1 MTQYHSNKLA
11 VTGLFA
17 ALTVSL
23 GVFETFIALPVPGV
37 RLGLSNIGIML
48 CLYLLD
54 LPSAFYVALAKSI
67 LVPLLTGNLLVKIS
81 ISLPSTIAATI
92 IMAVYIYTLKKYTS
106 PFSTGAVGAFAHIT
120 VQFFVVKNLYIKA
133 DAIYNLLPYFTF
145 VSVLTGAVTGYIT
158 LLILKNFP
166 EVKGCINVSKD
177 NLS

>member
-1 MTQYHSNKLA
+1 MQSQSKKLA

-48 CLYLLD
+48 CIYLLD
-54 LPSAFYVALAKSI
+54 LPAAFYVACAKAV
-67 LVPLLTGNLLVKIS
+67 LVPLLTGNLLVKMS
-81 ISLPSTIAATI
+81 ISFPSTIMATLA
-92 IMAVYIYTLKKYTS
+92 MALYIYSMKKFTS
-106 PFSTGAVGAFAHIT
+106 PVSAGSIGGFVHIA
-120 VQFFVVKNLYIKA
+120 VQFFVVKNLYIKT

-166 EVKGCINVSKD
+166 K
-177 NLS
+177 L

>member
-1 MTQYHSNKLA
+1 MQSHSKLA

-23 GVFETFIALPVPGV
+23 GVFETFIAMPVPGV

-54 LPSAFYVALAKSI
+54 LPAAFYVALAKSI
-67 LVPLLTGNLLVKIS
+67 LVPLLTGNLLVKMS
-81 ISLPSTIAATI
+81 ISLPSTIAATLV
-92 IMAVYIYTLKKYTS
+92 MAIYIFITS
-106 PFSTGAVGAFAHIT
+106 KHTTAVSAGSLGGFIHIA
-120 VQFFVVKNLYIKA
+120 VQFFVVKNLYIKT

-158 LLILKNFP
+158 LLVLKNFP
-166 EVKGCINVSKD
+166 KIEGYT
-177 NLS
+177 